1 MATVLTEIPE
11 YVHKKP
17 VPMMPLGN
25 TFLFVWALEN
35 LQVGCCRRRRSTAR
49 VAQERQLA
57 QLEGHDQQLQSFLC
71 EAVTQRK
78 RKPDSDPNVIR
89 VQLQRPRQLLRPW
102 AKTSLSSS
110 SGGSSTK

>member
-1 MATVLTEIPE
+1 MAAEKLTEIPE

-35 LQVGCCRRRRSTAR
+35 LQVRCRWHGSTDAE
-49 VAQERQLA
+49 QERQLA

-71 EAVTQRK
+71 DAVTQRK

-89 VQLQRPRQLLRPW
+89 VQLQRPRRLVRPW
-102 AKTSLSSS
+102 AASS
-110 SGGSSTK
+110 KR

>member
-1 MATVLTEIPE
+1 MAAAAALTEIPE

-35 LQVGCCRRRRSTAR
+35 LQVRAAGSSHAQA
-49 VAQERQLA
+49 AQERQLA
-57 QLEGHDQQLQSFLC
+57 QLEGHDQQLQAFLC
-71 EAVTQRK
+71 DAVTQRK

-89 VQLQRPRQLLRPW
+89 VPLQRPRQLARPW
-102 AKTSLSSS
+102 RKS
-110 SGGSSTK
+110 

>member
-1 MATVLTEIPE
+1 MAALTEIPE

-35 LQVGCCRRRRSTAR
+35 LQVRAV
-49 VAQERQLA
+49 VAPHIYANQERQLA
-57 QLEGHDQQLQSFLC
+57 QLESHDQQLQAFLC
-71 EAVTQRK
+71 ETVTQRK

-89 VQLQRPRQLLRPW
+89 VQLKRPRQLVRPW
-102 AKTSLSSS
+102 AKPTQSS
-110 SGGSSTK
+110 KQ